1 MLVAL
6 EHIQNRGGEKHGPVA
21 RLGFGRRHYQFA
33 LYPVYLPFYPQ
44 RPGAEVQVIPM
55 ERQDLAP
62 AQAGGQLQQQKL
74 VAAVFLG
81 LNQQALDLLGS
92 KYLHFSGFCGREFTA
107 VRRVAEDQFF
117 FYRLVQGCV
126 ESGVDAPDGLVGQA
140 LAIELGAKQPAVFL
154 EIGVESLNF
163 PGGQLV

>member
-62 AQAGGQLQQQKL
+62 AQAGGQ
-74 VAAVFLG
+74 
-81 LNQQALDLLGS
+81 QQALDLLGS

-154 EIGVESLNF
+154 EIGVESLNV